1 MKSKKIK
8 IILIISLCLSTLI
21 SCTAD
26 NDKKPLICRRL
37 GFDSENG
44 KILVTAVYLNI
55 GNNTESANEET
66 VKTFYAK
73 DTEEAVK
80 LLLTRYGDALYK
92 PIETMAFGENLGEKT
107 TSDLIIEILNQSDY
121 QLKCSVIEAENANEI
136 IMDKN
141 KTAKEKSVSFSEYFR
156 EKINGGKLKLEE

>member
-1 MKSKKIK
+1 MT
-8 IILIISLCLSTLI
+8 ST
-21 SCTAD
+21 
-26 NDKKPLICRRL
+26 
-37 GFDSENG
+37 F
-44 KILVTAVYLNI
+44 
-55 GNNTESANEET
+55 
-66 VKTFYAK
+66 
-73 DTEEAVK
+73 
-80 LLLTRYGDALYK
+80 
-92 PIETMAFGENLGEKT
+92 GEKT